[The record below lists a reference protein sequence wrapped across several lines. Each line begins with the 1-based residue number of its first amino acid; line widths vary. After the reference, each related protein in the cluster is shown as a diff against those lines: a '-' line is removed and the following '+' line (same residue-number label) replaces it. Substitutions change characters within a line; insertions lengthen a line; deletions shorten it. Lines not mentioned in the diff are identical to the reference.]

1 MGTLDPKVNELSKQE
16 SEELHREGRMW
27 LLQDARNYLLDVL
40 DIIDFPKMLPGE
52 REALEKAREVL
63 ASLKLVEE
71 GR

>member
-1 MGTLDPKVNELSKQE
+1 MGTLDGEVKELSKPE
-16 SEELHREGRMW
+16 SEEMAREGRMW

-52 REALEKAREVL
+52 REKLEAAREVL

-71 GR
+71 ER

>member
-1 MGTLDPKVNELSKQE
+1 MGTLDTKVNELSKQE
-16 SEELHREGRMW
+16 SEEMAREGRMW

-52 REALEKAREVL
+52 REVLEKAREVL

-71 GR
+71 EE